1 LNQEAPVTTTTRTDG
16 ATRTL
21 SPMLLAV
28 LANRFDG
35 VVREMTNTMLRT
47 GRSAV
52 INSARDFSCGITT
65 ADNQLFATA
74 EGLPAHTYGLNLQT
88 AAMCAFHDDI
98 AEGDAYLHNDP
109 YSGNSH
115 PADHTLIVPVF
126 WQGRHVFNVCAK
138 AHQADIGNSLPT
150 TYHAAA
156 RDIYEEGALIFPA
169 VRVQR
174 GGRNIDDIIRMC
186 QRRIRVP
193 DYWYGDFLAMLAAV
207 RTGEKRIHEVFAKYG
222 ADTLARFVTEW
233 FDYSEARMRQAIRN
247 LPAATVERHSAHDP
261 LPPMMPD
268 GIPVHA
274 RVSVDPAAARIVI
287 DLTDNIDNMDNGL
300 NLSEACSISNSVAGI
315 FNCLPSDI
323 PRNGGS
329 YRCVEVK
336 LREGAAIGIPRFPH
350 SCSVATTNVSD
361 RLLNTVQAALSDLGE
376 GYGLAEGGI
385 GMGAGFCVISG
396 RDPRHGNHP
405 YVNQLIIGNNGGPGG
420 PECDG
425 WITYGIPVVAGLMY
439 RDSVEVSELSY
450 PIHYREI
457 RLTTD
462 TMGAGRRRGGPG
474 VEITYGPSDAPM
486 TVVFAADGQVNPA
499 RGVRG
504 GGDGNIGA
512 MHVIDRDG
520 QRVRAPSVGQIV
532 LDTGMWLN
540 GVETAGGGYGDPLE
554 REPER
559 VREDV
564 LERYVTFAH
573 AREVYGVVFSDT
585 RLDETLAVDVAATT
599 AQRDALRAAR
609 AH

>member
-1 LNQEAPVTTTTRTDG
+1 MNQPETAAET
-16 ATRTL
+16 AAL

-65 ADNQLFATA
+65 ADNELFATA

-88 AAMCAFHDDI
+88 AAMCRYHDDI

-126 WQGRHVFNVCAK
+126 WEGEHLFNVCAK

-174 GGRNIDDIIRMC
+174 AHVTNMDIIRMC

-193 DYWYGDFLAMLAAV
+193 DYWYGDFLSMLGAA
-207 RTGEKRIHEVFAKYG
+207 RTGEKRIHDIFRKYG
-222 ADTLARFVTEW
+222 RVTIRRFVREW
-233 FDYSEARMRQAIRN
+233 FDYSESRMRQAIAA
-247 LPAATVERHSAHDP
+247 LPAATLERESFHDP
-261 LPPMMPD
+261 IPPFRD
-268 GIPVHA
+268 ESIPV
-274 RVSVDPAAARIVI
+274 RVKITVEPEAGVVEL
-287 DLTDNIDNMDNGL
+287 DLTANIDCMDNGL
-300 NLSEACSISNSVAGI
+300 NLSEACAISNSVAGI
-315 FNCLPSDI
+315 YNCLPSDI

-329 YRCVEVK
+329 YRCIRMK

-350 SCSVATTNVSD
+350 SCSVATTNVSE
-361 RLLNTVQAALSDLGE
+361 RLLNNVQAALAELGD
-376 GYGLAEGGI
+376 GYGLAEGGV
-385 GMGAGFCVISG
+385 GMGAGMCVVSG
-396 RDPRHGNHP
+396 LDARHGDHP
-405 YVNQLIIGNNGGPGG
+405 YVNQLIIGGNGGPAS
-420 PECDG
+420 PVCDG
-425 WITYGIPVVAGLMY
+425 WVTYGIPVVAGLMY
-439 RDSVEVSELSY
+439 RDSVEISELSY
-450 PIHYREI
+450 PLHYREL
-457 RLTTD
+457 RVSRD
-462 TMGAGRRRGGPG
+462 TMGAGCNRGAPG
-474 VEITYGPSDAPM
+474 VLLTYGPSEHPM
-486 TVVFAADGQVNPA
+486 TVVFAADGQRHAP

-504 GGDGNIGA
+504 GGDGNTGR
-512 MHVIDRDG
+512 IDLIDEDG
-520 QRVRAPSVGQIV
+520 RETRMPNVGQV
-532 LDTGMWLN
+532 ELRKGQWLRGLD
-540 GVETAGGGYGDPLE
+540 TAGGGYGDPLL

-564 LERYVTFAH
+564 LERYVSLEH
-573 AREVYGVVFSDT
+573 AREVYGVEFNGAVD
-585 RLDETLAVDVAATT
+585 DESLAVDFAATE
-599 AQRDALRAAR
+599 AQRARLRTSR
-609 AH
+609 H

>member
-1 LNQEAPVTTTTRTDG
+1 MAVNSASHDRAAQ
-16 ATRTL
+16 L

-65 ADNQLFATA
+65 ADNELFATA

-88 AAMCAFHDDI
+88 AAMCRFHADL

-126 WQGRHVFNVCAK
+126 WQGEHLFNVCAK

-174 GGRNIDDIIRMC
+174 DFTTQQDIIRMC

-193 DYWYGDFLAMLAAV
+193 DYWYGDFLSMLGSA
-207 RTGEKRIHEVFAKYG
+207 RTGEKRIHDICRKYG
-222 ADTLARFVTEW
+222 SAVIKTFVRQW
-233 FDYSEARMRQAIRN
+233 FDYSEQRMRQAISA
-247 LPAATVERHSAHDP
+247 LAPATIRRESFHDP
-261 LPPMMPD
+261 IPPFRDTP
-268 GIPVHA
+268 IPVRTKITIEPEA
-274 RVSVDPAAARIVI
+274 GLIEI
-287 DLTDNIDNMDNGL
+287 DLTENIDCMDNGL

-315 FNCLPSDI
+315 YNCLPADI

-329 YRCVEVK
+329 YRCIRMK
-336 LREGAAIGIPRFPH
+336 LRDGAAIGRPSFPH
-350 SCSVATTNVSD
+350 SCSVATTNVSE
-361 RLLNTVQAALSDLGE
+361 RLLNNVQAALAELGD
-376 GYGLAEGGI
+376 GAGLAEGGL
-385 GMGAGFCVISG
+385 GMGTGFSVISG
-396 RDPRHGNHP
+396 KDARHDDHA
-405 YVNQLIIGNNGGPGG
+405 YVNQLIIGNNGGPAS
-420 PECDG
+420 PVCDG

-439 RDSVEVSELSY
+439 RDSVEISELSY
-450 PIHYREI
+450 PIHYREM
-457 RLTTD
+457 RLCQD
-462 TMGAGRRRGGPG
+462 TMGPGRFRGAPG
-474 VEITYGPSDAPM
+474 LILTFGPSEHPM

-504 GGDGNIGA
+504 GGAGNVGRMELLDADGA
-512 MHVIDRDG
+512 
-520 QRVRAPSVGQIV
+520 VRRMPNVGQFE
-532 LDTGMWLN
+532 LQKGQWLR
-540 GVETAGGGYGDPLE
+540 GVDTAGGGYGDPLS
-554 REPER
+554 REPRR
-559 VREDV
+559 VLEDV
-564 LERYVTFAH
+564 LERYVTPGH
-573 AREVYGVVFSDT
+573 AREVYGVV
-585 RLDETLAVDVAATT
+585 LDGTLEAETLTINDDAT
-599 AQRDALRAAR
+599 AALREQRRR
-609 AH
+609 ASS